1 MVTENQMRDMRIM
14 SKNYSIII
22 EKEGPVVSQGS
33 GDTHHHMVSETHQ
46 TLEVRTFSTPKTLL
60 HVMAAI
66 EICRNLAHYARNYP
80 LKGVNLGQIMHSK
93 PSPFLD
99 EYIKELKFDLYA
111 TPVVQNHIKVSKNK
125 EVVAVEDEE
134 DYYDEEEEGF

>member
-1 MVTENQMRDMRIM
+1 MVTENQMKDMRIM
-14 SKNYSIII
+14 SKNYSILI
-22 EKEGPVVSQGS
+22 EKEGPVVSMGS
-33 GDTHHHMVSETHQ
+33 GDTHHHMVSETNQ
-46 TLEVRTFSTPKTLL
+46 TLEVRTFSTPRTLL

-111 TPVVQNHIKVSKNK
+111 TPAVQDHIKVSKNK
-125 EVVAVEDEE
+125 EVVAIEDEE
-134 DYYDEEEEGF
+134 GYYDEEEEVF

>member
-1 MVTENQMRDMRIM
+1 MVTENQMKDMRIM
-14 SKNYSIII
+14 SKNYSILI
-22 EKEGPVVSQGS
+22 EKEGPVVSRGS
-33 GDTHHHMVSETHQ
+33 GDTHHHMVSETNQ

-99 EYIKELKFDLYA
+99 EYIEELKFDLYA
-111 TPVVQNHIKVSKNK
+111 TPLVQNYIKVSKIK
-125 EVVAVEDEE
+125 EAVAIEDEE
-134 DYYDEEEEGF
+134 GYYDEEEDAF